1 MLEFMYRTCAIGFY
15 EGALETGS
23 EFVPQNSPNLT
34 EHRFSLEGNLKIVV
48 KTVFDTNVSFC
59 CHIKPLKRPINF
71 APFCFLSR
79 VKLCSLPVLQ

>member
-1 MLEFMYRTCAIGFY
+1 MLEFIYRTCAIGFY

-34 EHRFSLEGNLKIVV
+34 EHRSSLEGNLKIVV

-79 VKLCSLPVLQ
+79 VKLFSLPVIQ